1 MYLHATKRMAL
12 LDQACI
18 TGYKYTPISVPATEC
33 SWFQD
38 TGRRPVGVA
47 CPISVLCTN
56 SSTLYTFILCA
67 TAALCTAT
75 LQTKR
80 CTMCHRSTLYS
91 YITDKEVYY
100 VPPQHFVQL
109 HYRQRGVLCAT
120 AALCI
125 ATLQTKRCTM
135 CHRST
140 LYSYITD
147 KEAYY
152 VPPQHFVQSLHV
164 YEHNTLQRT
173 PCTGF
178 IHFNAS
184 CR

>member
-1 MYLHATKRMAL
+1 MPPQHFVQLHDR
-12 LDQACI
+12 Q
-18 TGYKYTPISVPATEC
+18 
-33 SWFQD
+33 
-38 TGRRPVGVA
+38 RGV
-47 CPISVLCTN
+47 
-56 SSTLYTFILCA
+56 LCA

-80 CTMCHRSTLYS
+80 CTTCHRSTLYS

-120 AALCI
+120 AALCT

-140 LYSYITD
+140 LYNHYMCMNIIHYKEHLVQVSYFLMQVAD
-147 KEAYY
+147 KFQAK
-152 VPPQHFVQSLHV
+152 
-164 YEHNTLQRT
+164 LQVMSILYCGRRLWYI
-173 PCTGF
+173 CVKKF
-178 IHFNAS
+178 F
-184 CR
+184 